1 MAKKQF
7 PLRLDQALYGIL
19 EQWAADELR
28 SVNAHIE
35 FLLRDAAKR
44 AGRLDLKGLKAGGD
58 SEQPPGMDNG

>member
-7 PLRLDQALYGIL
+7 PLRLDQALYEVL
-19 EQWAADELR
+19 EQWASDELR

-44 AGRLDLKGLKAGGD
+44 AGRLGTK
-58 SEQPPGMDNG
+58 EQNK